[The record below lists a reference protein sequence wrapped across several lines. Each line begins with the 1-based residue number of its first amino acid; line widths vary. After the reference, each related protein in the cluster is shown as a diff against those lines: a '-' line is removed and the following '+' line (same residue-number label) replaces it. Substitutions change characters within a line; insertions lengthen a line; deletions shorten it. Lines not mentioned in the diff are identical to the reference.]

1 MKNHK
6 IETSE
11 VTYIE
16 LMLLAKKYDLDFIE
30 IKKDVMAICHENNS
44 MYILAAEYIKSGVNF
59 SDAFH
64 AAHCNGEIISSDHVY
79 DKMDIKRINL
89 ED

>member
-1 MKNHK
+1 
-6 IETSE
+6 
-11 VTYIE
+11 
-16 LMLLAKKYDLDFIE
+16 
-30 IKKDVMAICHENNS
+30 MAICHENNS

-64 AAHCNGEIISSDHVY
+64 SAYCNGEIISSDHVY

>member
-16 LMLLAKKYDLDFIE
+16 LMLLAKKYDLDLLKL
-30 IKKDVMAICHENNS
+30 KKTLWPSAMKITVCIFWPQS
-44 MYILAAEYIKSGVNF
+44 I
-59 SDAFH
+59 
-64 AAHCNGEIISSDHVY
+64 
-79 DKMDIKRINL
+79 
-89 ED
+89 